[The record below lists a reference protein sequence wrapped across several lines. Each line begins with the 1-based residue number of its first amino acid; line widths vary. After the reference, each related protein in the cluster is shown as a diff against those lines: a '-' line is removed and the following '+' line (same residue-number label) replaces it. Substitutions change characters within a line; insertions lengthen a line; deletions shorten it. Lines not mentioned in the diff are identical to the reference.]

1 MGGEKV
7 ITYDPL
13 WVTIAK
19 KKLKKKD
26 LYAVVSS
33 ATVARMAKDAQS
45 VSMDVV
51 DKLCS
56 FLGCSISDIAEYI
69 PAENEKS
76 PDT

>member
-1 MGGEKV
+1 M

-13 WVTIAK
+13 WVTLAR

-45 VSMDVV
+45 VSMDVI
-51 DKLCS
+51 DKLCD
-56 FLGCSISDIAEYI
+56 LLDCGIGDIAEYV

-76 PDT
+76 PDA